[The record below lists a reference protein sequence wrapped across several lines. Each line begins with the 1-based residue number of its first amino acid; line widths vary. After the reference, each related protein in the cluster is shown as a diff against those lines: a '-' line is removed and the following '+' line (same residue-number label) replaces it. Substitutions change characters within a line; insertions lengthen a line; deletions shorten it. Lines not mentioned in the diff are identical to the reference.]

1 MFESLDLPVLF
12 EAEVVV
18 AGGGP
23 AGIAAALAAARLGK
37 RVVLLEQTGSLGG
50 MGTNALVPAVIY
62 QSDGVNWVVG
72 DFCRSIIEEC
82 CREMGIDEVNPGWQE
97 VDAEILKRIYDDRLL
112 KAGVKL
118 FYMIRVADV
127 VVRSG
132 KLESL
137 LVATPHGLR
146 KVKGEVFVDAT
157 GDAAVAAFAGVPFD
171 CGDAEGRT
179 MSPTLCPQFSN
190 IDIPAYDAALREGK
204 RDRAIWHE
212 LLERGEAP
220 VSEHH
225 FVGVCTY
232 GNGTASG
239 NLGHI
244 YGANTLDETELTN
257 AYIEGRKFAK
267 IYHDFYRRHVPGFE
281 HSDLVQTAPLLG
293 VRESRRIR
301 GEYQLNGDDYRSRAV
316 FADEIGRFSY
326 PIDIHSSST
335 DPEEQ
340 KRVERVLC
348 ETRCKPGE
356 SYGIP
361 YRSLI
366 PLGVENLLVAGR
378 CVSCD
383 REIQSSLRVI
393 PGCFITGQA
402 AGAAAA
408 MAAAGNVRSVDT
420 AVLQKWLKDD
430 LHVYLPNI

>member
-1 MFESLDLPVLF
+1 MSRSICPVLF

-212 LLERGEAP
+212 LLERGEARFRN
-220 VSEHH
+220 HH

-257 AYIEGRKFAK
+257 AYIEGRKLAK

-293 VRESRRIR
+293 VRESAASAA
-301 GEYQLNGDDYRSRAV
+301 NT
-316 FADEIGRFSY
+316 
-326 PIDIHSSST
+326 SST
-335 DPEEQ
+335 A
-340 KRVERVLC
+340 
-348 ETRCKPGE
+348 T
-356 SYGIP
+356 
-361 YRSLI
+361 
-366 PLGVENLLVAGR
+366 
-378 CVSCD
+378 
-383 REIQSSLRVI
+383 
-393 PGCFITGQA
+393 TT
-402 AGAAAA
+402 AAAPYSRMKSA
-408 MAAAGNVRSVDT
+408 GSVTRSTSTPPPPTPKSKSASSVCCAKPAANPAKVTASRTVR
-420 AVLQKWLKDD
+420 
-430 LHVYLPNI
+430 